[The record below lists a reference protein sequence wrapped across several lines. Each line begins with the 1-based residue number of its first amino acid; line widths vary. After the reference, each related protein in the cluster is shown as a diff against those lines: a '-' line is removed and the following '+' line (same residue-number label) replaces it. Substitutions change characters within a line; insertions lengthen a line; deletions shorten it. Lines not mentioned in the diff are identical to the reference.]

1 MSGPAYDAVV
11 LAGGA
16 ARRLGGL
23 DKPALRVGGR
33 TLLDAVLAATV
44 GAERVIVV
52 GPRRPTATPVRW
64 TRERPP
70 GSGPVAAADAGI
82 RLVTAELVAL
92 LAADLPFLDAPT
104 LERLRAAVPADGGAV
119 LVDETGREQW
129 LIGMWQAARV
139 RDQLAVTA
147 PGASLG
153 ALFGPLHVERV
164 HLDPNGPPP
173 WVDCDTPG
181 DIARAKE
188 WT

>member
-52 GPRRPTATPVRW
+52 GPRRPTATSVRW

-92 LAADLPFLDAPT
+92 LAADMPFLDAPT